1 MTGDEFGDQVSRFWE
16 NYGGQVLQSLLVV
29 VVAVVVWWIA
39 RTAARRWLHRMQ
51 AKLEATTEHDDLE
64 RAQRLQTLWSV
75 GESGMALLV
84 AGLTVLTLLG
94 VWGIPLGPFVAA
106 GSVIGIAIGFGAQDY
121 IKSVIAGFF
130 IIIEDQY
137 SVGDVVELAGVSG
150 TVEEIGLRTTV
161 LRDLDGN
168 VHHIP
173 NGAITVASNTTSGFS
188 RLVVDLGVGYRE
200 DVDHVMDVVASE
212 LERFS
217 ADEAW
222 ADAFLEEPQIL
233 GVDALGDWS
242 VTIRV
247 LFTLTTQDRWR
258 VKREFL
264 RRAKARFDAEG
275 IEIPFPYVTVVKAQD

>member
-1 MTGDEFGDQVSRFWE
+1 VSAEELADQVSTFWE

-29 VVAVVVWWIA
+29 VVAVVVWWIV
-39 RTAARRWLHRMQ
+39 RAAGRRWLRRMQ
-51 AKLEATTEHDDLE
+51 ANLEMTAGHDDLE
-64 RAQRLQTLWSV
+64 RAQRLATLWSV
-75 GESGMALLV
+75 AESALAIAVISLS
-84 AGLTVLTLLG
+84 VLTLLG
-94 VWGIPLGPFVAA
+94 VWGIPLGPFIAA
-106 GSVIGIAIGFGAQDY
+106 GSVIGIALGFGAQDY
-121 IKSVIAGFF
+121 IKSVIAGLF

-150 TVEEIGLRTTV
+150 TVEEIRLRTTV

-173 NGAITVASNTTSGFS
+173 NGVITVASNTTSGFS
-188 RLVVDLGVGYRE
+188 RLVVDLGVAYRE
-200 DVDHVMDVVASE
+200 DVDHVIDVVADELARFTAEEEWSE
-212 LERFS
+212 
-217 ADEAW
+217 
-222 ADAFLEEPQIL
+222 AFLEEPEIL

-247 LFTLTTQDRWR
+247 LFTLTTLDRWR

-275 IEIPFPYVTVVKAQD
+275 IEIPFPYLTVVRAQD

>member
-1 MTGDEFGDQVSRFWE
+1 MTAAELGDQFSTFWE

-29 VVAVVVWWIA
+29 VVALVAWWIA
-39 RTAARRWLHRMQ
+39 RIAGRRWLHRMQ
-51 AKLEATTEHDDLE
+51 AKLGSTEQHDDLE

-75 GESGMALLV
+75 AETALALIV
-84 AGLTVLTLLG
+84 VGLTVLTLLG

-106 GSVIGIAIGFGAQDY
+106 GSVIGIALGFGAQDY

-130 IIIEDQY
+130 IIVEDQY
-137 SVGDVVELAGVSG
+137 AVGDVVELAGVSG
-150 TVEEIGLRTTV
+150 TVEDIRLRTTV

-188 RLVVDLGVGYRE
+188 RLVVDLGVAYRE
-200 DVDHVMDVVASE
+200 DIDHVMDVVADE
-212 LERFS
+212 LARFFEEEEWS
-217 ADEAW
+217 G
-222 ADAFLEEPQIL
+222 AFLEEPQIL

-247 LFTLTTQDRWR
+247 VFTLTTQDRWR

-275 IEIPFPYVTVVKAQD
+275 IEIPFPYLTVVKAQD